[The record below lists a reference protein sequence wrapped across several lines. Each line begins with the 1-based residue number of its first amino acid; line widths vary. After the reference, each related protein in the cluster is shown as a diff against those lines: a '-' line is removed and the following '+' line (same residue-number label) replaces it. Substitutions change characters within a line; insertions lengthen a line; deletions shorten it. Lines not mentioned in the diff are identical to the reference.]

1 MSTKTESPTPQTN
14 NISLNSAVLRGV
26 AILSIVLHNYCHW
39 LKGAIFENEFT
50 YQSWHVSKLLHYL
63 AHPDIYLPLQLFS
76 FFGHYGVVIF
86 VFLSAYGLEKKYGR
100 STQEVHIL
108 PFIWTHYL
116 KLLSI
121 CIVGYATYLLLNAYY
136 TPYPSSVVFGIL
148 NQLSMLS
155 NLQIFPAETYAPGPY
170 WYFGLTFQL
179 YAIYRLLFFR
189 RSWSIIVGAIFLCS
203 IIQAIISPASETMV
217 WVRNNFIGSILP
229 FGLGLL
235 YARYEE
241 KIQLSKTSYVL
252 IALASL
258 TLIFAT
264 SLSFISWIVTP
275 IFVCTLGISLAKL
288 LPKEQNRPLAWVG
301 GISAAIFVS
310 HPIVQQLSLAV
321 AKKLHLSHYLSV
333 LMFIMGAL
341 IVGVLFQPILQR
353 STQLFMKLAKKH

>member
-1 MSTKTESPTPQTN
+1 M
-14 NISLNSAVLRGV
+14 

-148 NQLSMLS
+148 NQLRSSPLRLML
-155 NLQIFPAETYAPGPY
+155 LAPTG
-170 WYFGLTFQL
+170 
-179 YAIYRLLFFR
+179 
-189 RSWSIIVGAIFLCS
+189 
-203 IIQAIISPASETMV
+203 
-217 WVRNNFIGSILP
+217 
-229 FGLGLL
+229 
-235 YARYEE
+235 
-241 KIQLSKTSYVL
+241 
-252 IALASL
+252 
-258 TLIFAT
+258 
-264 SLSFISWIVTP
+264 
-275 IFVCTLGISLAKL
+275 TLG
-288 LPKEQNRPLAWVG
+288 
-301 GISAAIFVS
+301 S
-310 HPIVQQLSLAV
+310 HSSSTPSTASSSSV
-321 AKKLHLSHYLSV
+321 AH
-333 LMFIMGAL
+333 GA
-341 IVGVLFQPILQR
+341 
-353 STQLFMKLAKKH
+353 

>member
-1 MSTKTESPTPQTN
+1 MATNIGPTTPERSSA
-14 NISLNSAVLRGV
+14 SLDSSVLRGV

-39 LKGAIFENEFT
+39 QKGAIFENEFT

-76 FFGHYGVVIF
+76 FFGHYLVVIF

-100 STQEVHIL
+100 STQEVPPL

-116 KLLSI
+116 KLLSM
-121 CIVGYATYLLLNAYY
+121 CIVGYIAYLALNAYY

-179 YAIYRLLFFR
+179 YVIYRLFLFR
-189 RSWSIIVGAIFLCS
+189 RSWAVIIGAILLCCVA
-203 IIQAIISPASETMV
+203 QAMVSPDSETME
-217 WVRNNFIGSILP
+217 WLRRNIIGSLLP
-229 FGLGLL
+229 MGLGLL
-235 YARYEE
+235 YARYE
-241 KIQLSKTSYVL
+241 KDIQYSKGTYALGAL
-252 IALASL
+252 ISVI
-258 TLIFAT
+258 LIFVT
-264 SLSFISWIVTP
+264 SLSFISWIATP
-275 IFVCTLGISLAKL
+275 IFVCTLGISFVKL

-310 HPIVQQLSLAV
+310 HPIVRQLSLAV